1 MKPLVAE
8 LHEFKRREIV
18 EQPGAALKGVV
29 VPAGLAVVGP
39 GVMVGDDDRAVGLA
53 VVVPNEE
60 VAVVLALVET
70 VFTRTLP
77 ALEQNPPNA
86 EIIE

>member
-8 LHEFKRREIV
+8 LQEFKRREMV
-18 EQPGAALKGVV
+18 EQPGAALKAVLPV
-29 VPAGLAVVGP
+29 DFVVVGP
-39 GVMVGDDDRAVGLA
+39 GVIVGDEDKTEGLA
-53 VVVPNEE
+53 LVVPNEE

-70 VFTRTLP
+70 VFPRTLP

-86 EIIE
+86 EITE